1 VVTQK
6 NVTEALYKSIINI
19 RNKETKMD
27 KETHINRYGN
37 KFTFTEDPDG
47 NILWEG
53 NFEYIRT
60 SLNENKDIIMIDP
73 GGGPYLSKGM
83 PSTIAHPEIEDK
95 EIVKFQEIKTGFKI
109 ILK

>member
-1 VVTQK
+1 
-6 NVTEALYKSIINI
+6 
-19 RNKETKMD
+19 M
-27 KETHINRYGN
+27 KETHTNRYGN

-73 GGGPYLSKGM
+73 PGGPYLSSGM
-83 PSTIAHPEIEDK
+83 ESTIVHPEIEDK